1 MGRKRSNLRP
11 VNGVL
16 LLDKPPGATSNQ
28 ALQRVKHL
36 FRARKAGHT
45 GSLDPLATGLLPL
58 CFGEATKIS
67 AFLLNADKHYRVHAR
82 LGART
87 DTADRDGKVLEERD
101 TAGITDG
108 DIAAALAGFRGEIQQ
123 VPPMYSA
130 RKHKGKRLY
139 ELARQGVEVER
150 APQAVTIHQLDL
162 LRRDGDELELDVACT
177 KGTYVRTLVEDIGEK
192 LGCGAHVA
200 ELRRLGVAPY
210 AGQPMHTM
218 DELEARREESGP
230 EALDELLLPVDTALI
245 YLPEVAL
252 SGDTAFYLRQG
263 QPVLVPNAPTG
274 GDVRLYQDGRFLGV
288 GEVLPDGRVGPRRL
302 LRL

>member
-67 AFLLNADKHYRVHAR
+67 GFLLNADKHYRVRAR
-82 LGART
+82 LGVRT
-87 DTADRDGKVLEERD
+87 DTGDRDGKVLEERD
-101 TAGITDG
+101 TARITDA
-108 DIAAALAGFRGEIQQ
+108 DIAASLSGFRGEIQQ

-210 AGQPMHTM
+210 AGRPMHTM

-230 EALDELLLPVDTALI
+230 EALDELLLPVDSALTH
-245 YLPEVAL
+245 LPEVAL
-252 SGDTAFYLRQG
+252 GGDTAFYLRQG

-288 GEVLPDGRVGPRRL
+288 GEVQPDGRVGPRRL